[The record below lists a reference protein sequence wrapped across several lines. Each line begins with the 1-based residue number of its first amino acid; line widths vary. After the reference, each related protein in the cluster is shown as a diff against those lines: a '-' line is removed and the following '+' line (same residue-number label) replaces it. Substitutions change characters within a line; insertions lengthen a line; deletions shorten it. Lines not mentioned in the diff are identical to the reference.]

1 MLKRSTHRAIPTVPA
16 ILTALLVLTLLPPTL
31 ATARPLRTEQAA
43 RPAAERAEAG
53 LGLIAQLR
61 GLLSVLWAETGSGLD
76 PNGTGTTSSGT
87 TGDTGSGLDPDGRP

>member
-1 MLKRSTHRAIPTVPA
+1 MPKRPRVLSVLAV
-16 ILTALLVLTLLPPTL
+16 LVVLLVAFLLPTL
-31 ATARPLRTEQAA
+31 ATARPLHTEQAA

-87 TGDTGSGLDPDGRP
+87 TGDNGSGLDPDGCP